1 MKTASLTLPYPP
13 SLHRYYKKYRNRII
27 ITSEGKSYQEEV
39 AALVSALNYYN
50 FFIGTDRLAMDVL
63 LFPPDRRHRDL
74 DNVFK
79 ALCDSLQNSSI
90 FVNDSQLD
98 YLCITRG
105 DMDKA
110 NPRAVVKIYRWNR
123 NEV

>member
-13 SLHRYYKKYRNRII
+13 SLNRYYKKYRNRII
-27 ITSEGKSYQEEV
+27 VSKEGKDYQEQV
-39 AALVSALNYYN
+39 SILVSALNYRNY
-50 FFIGTDRLAMDVL
+50 FMGTDRLAMDVL
-63 LFPPDRRHRDL
+63 LFPPDNRHRDL

-79 ALCDSLQNSSI
+79 ALCDSLQNSTI

-105 DMDKA
+105 DRDKA
-110 NPRAVVKIYRWNR
+110 NPRAVIKLHLWTQT
-123 NEV
+123 